1 MPDTSVNFPLRPR
14 RSRPMSGRR
23 NWLPSLATPSR
34 APTHGKRTGI
44 LRSMETVRWTFS
56 PSDAFVGDRCETE
69 LETTYEKNTRKTDT
83 KATAMPPDGGIDVL
97 AELAGLK
104 VDLKQQWR
112 KLFASEPP
120 PFNRRY
126 LKLRVGYRIQEL
138 AHGGLR
144 RETRC
149 VLGLPADEVSR
160 AARAAR
166 TGSPTLANR
175 WWHQAHPRVGRRGAH
190 GHRCWR
196 TASNGKVDA
205 SSRSRPPSP
214 AKSPGPIGTAGAS
227 SGSSRREGS
236 DDRQKQA

>member
-14 RSRPMSGRR
+14 HSRPMSGRR

-83 KATAMPPDGGIDVL
+83 KATATPPDGGIDVL

-112 KLFASEPP
+112 KLFDSEPP

-126 LKLRVGYRIQEL
+126 LEL
-138 AHGGLR
+138 CGSATASKSLLMAGCAACWVCRPMRSG
-144 RETRC
+144 
-149 VLGLPADEVSR
+149 

-175 WWHQAHPRVGRRGAH
+175 WWAPGSSASGAARSTRSPLL
-190 GHRCWR
+190 RCWR

-205 SSRSRPPSP
+205 SSRFPPSP
-214 AKSPGPIGTAGAS
+214 AKSPSPTGTAGAS